1 MITLQ
6 KYTRYYKG
14 IQTNASTS
22 LMYFTMNYM
31 HITVC
36 KTSISPQNIVLY
48 RSNSVNGCVSNV
60 LPMHSVKIFFGSTEG
75 VTCMREVINA
85 HNSHLRSWANPCATR
100 TCGYKDYIRA
110 DMWALTCYH
119 TSCSLTTCQGRLQI
133 CPYLCDRGYYSSTL
147 EPHNSM
153 REMYGSS

>member
-6 KYTRYYKG
+6 KYTCYYKG
-14 IQTNASTS
+14 IRTNASTS

-48 RSNSVNGCVSNV
+48 RFNSVNGCVSNM
-60 LPMHSVKIFFGSTEG
+60 LPMHSMKIFFGSTEG

-85 HNSHLRSWANPCATR
+85 HNSHLRSLANPCATR

-110 DMWALTCYH
+110 DMWAGMMVDIHVGTYLLPH
-119 TSCSLTTCQGRLQI
+119 QLQLNNM
-133 CPYLCDRGYYSSTL
+133 PGPLADMPL
-147 EPHNSM
+147 PV
-153 REMYGSS
+153 